1 MKNLI
6 VLLFLSTLSITFG
19 QNQKLLVSKLN
30 YIPVNNDQFLGYDQF
45 GFYYSIKDNT
55 LSKIKEDES
64 FQYKNPSLGK
74 ITKVNF
80 QNPLKIVLF
89 YEDFNTAI
97 LLDNQLN
104 ESQKINFSESTTP
117 LLVSAIGIASQNKL
131 WIYNSLNQQIELY
144 DYLKNT
150 CKSISTPIPN
160 KIKYYQSDSN
170 KLYWID
176 DKNDSYS
183 CDMYGKITRVGKI
196 PNFEM
201 IQILN
206 ENQFIFTTN
215 NILYFGD
222 YKFGL
227 ELLIIN
233 GGIVFFTM
241 LLFSNKQV
249 SVLDGR
255 A

>member
-30 YIPVNNDQFLGYDQF
+30 HIPVNTDQFLGYDQF
-45 GFYYSIKDNT
+45 SFYYSIKDNT
-55 LSKIKEDES
+55 LSKTKEDES

-117 LLVSAIGIASQNKL
+117 
-131 WIYNSLNQQIELY
+131 
-144 DYLKNT
+144 DR
-150 CKSISTPIPN
+150 KS
-160 KIKYYQSDSN
+160 
-170 KLYWID
+170 
-176 DKNDSYS
+176 
-183 CDMYGKITRVGKI
+183 V
-196 PNFEM
+196 
-201 IQILN
+201 
-206 ENQFIFTTN
+206 
-215 NILYFGD
+215 
-222 YKFGL
+222 
-227 ELLIIN
+227 
-233 GGIVFFTM
+233 V
-241 LLFSNKQV
+241 
-249 SVLDGR
+249 
-255 A
+255 